1 MRACV
6 KWKWSVLPAPPR
18 RNVSTPPTTRSPFF
32 LRDPSPLSIA
42 RRALSPPRHPWG
54 VHHPS
59 SLGSCCHDNVPWMV
73 HQLSKGGVGWGEK
86 ELGLRGGERPQVGFG
101 DEKTGGTLGDAIAY
115 MHPGF
120 THNRATSVFRKRR
133 FSAFTARGR
142 LLHSVGAKTAED
154 TSGMGWKGCNRE
166 RIIN

>member
-1 MRACV
+1 MEWR
-6 KWKWSVLPAPPR
+6 
-18 RNVSTPPTTRSPFF
+18 
-32 LRDPSPLSIA
+32 
-42 RRALSPPRHPWG
+42 
-54 VHHPS
+54 
-59 SLGSCCHDNVPWMV
+59 
-73 HQLSKGGVGWGEK
+73 EK

-101 DEKTGGTLGDAIAY
+101 DEKTGGNTRRRNRVYAPWVY
-115 MHPGF
+115 

-166 RIIN
+166 RIN